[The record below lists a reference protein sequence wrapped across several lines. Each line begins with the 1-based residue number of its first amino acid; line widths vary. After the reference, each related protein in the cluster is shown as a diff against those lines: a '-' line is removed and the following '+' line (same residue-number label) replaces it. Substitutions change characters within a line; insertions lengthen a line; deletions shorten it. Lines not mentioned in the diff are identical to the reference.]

1 MHETNLHRSYI
12 FWSREGGQ
20 KLIRGQAGS
29 AMDEVQFRITAIQG
43 TGKHE
48 GTSGKHERW
57 ITGTQQDDSTM
68 TEQKNEL
75 RYKLNK

>member
-1 MHETNLHRSYI
+1 
-12 FWSREGGQ
+12 
-20 KLIRGQAGS
+20 
-29 AMDEVQFRITAIQG
+29 MDEVQFRITAIQG

-48 GTSGKHERW
+48 GTSGKHKRW
-57 ITGTQQDDSTM
+57 ITGAQQDDSTM